1 MQGESRRG
9 SPACVALY
17 AEYGAWP
24 TSSLG
29 EDSNRLGAL
38 ILRAPGLERRR
49 EKGLGLPPPTVAKAT
64 VQLAVD
70 AREAGAPL
78 PLTEPAWLEDQP
90 RANTRSEEARK
101 RFAGWGAPVSP
112 PPIHCCT
119 GDRQGTLTS
128 TGCYSHCCLSKRN
141 RNWSPFFF
149 FLPQRSLLG
158 TPNQQLPLLASHK
171 QELRAD
177 VQNSPWFPL
186 PCLPLFSFPRRILY
200 VSIFHRNQS
209 RG

>member
-38 ILRAPGLERRR
+38 ILRAPGQERRR

-112 PPIHCCT
+112 PPIHCCH

-149 FLPQRSLLG
+149 FFFAPAVFTRNSKPAAATACLPQTG
-158 TPNQQLPLLASHK
+158 TEGRRPKFALVSSTVPSFIQFSTQNFVCQHLP
-171 QELRAD
+171 
-177 VQNSPWFPL
+177 
-186 PCLPLFSFPRRILY
+186 
-200 VSIFHRNQS
+200 
-209 RG
+209 